1 MLFRSMVTCAA
12 LLAAGLT
19 AGCADQQSLFASS
32 NLTTA
37 SVAPQAPK
45 ADPACTSLGTQIST
59 LRGEGIADKIERAA
73 AKKYKMTTADLAK
86 ADQLTKVS
94 AEFETKCGTV
104 QIPAPVQAVAP
115 PAAPAA
121 KPAKTASAAPAK
133 AAEAAAPKAQ

>member
-12 LLAAGLT
+12 LLAAGLA
-19 AGCADQQSLFASS
+19 AGCADQQSLFGSS

-37 SVAPQAPK
+37 SVAPPAPK

-115 PAAPAA
+115 AAPAA
-121 KPAKTASAAPAK
+121 KVAKTAAAAPSK

>member
-115 PAAPAA
+115 AAPAA
-121 KPAKTASAAPAK
+121 KVAKTAAAAPVK

>member
-115 PAAPAA
+115 AAPAA
-121 KPAKTASAAPAK
+121 KVAKTASAAPAK

>member
-12 LLAAGLT
+12 LLAAGLA
-19 AGCADQQSLFASS
+19 AGCADQQSLFGSS

-37 SVAPQAPK
+37 SVAPPAPK

-86 ADQLTKVS
+86 ADQLNKVS

-115 PAAPAA
+115 AAPAA
-121 KPAKTASAAPAK
+121 KVAKTASAAPAK

>member
-115 PAAPAA
+115 AAPAA
-121 KPAKTASAAPAK
+121 KVAKTAAAAPAK

>member
-12 LLAAGLT
+12 LLAAGLA

-115 PAAPAA
+115 AAPAA
-121 KPAKTASAAPAK
+121 KVAKTASAAPAK

>member
-104 QIPAPVQAVAP
+104 QIPAPIQAVA

-121 KPAKTASAAPAK
+121 KVAKTAAAAPAK